1 VGISFTSVVYIEKV
15 RLKMK
20 LVFSS
25 IINGTI
31 FEPEFQLLSSV
42 NGTVIFKHMNTP
54 GGIAVIYAPNGTGKS
69 SLAKVL
75 KAEASSDQLNF
86 EATDEAG
93 NIITPETKSF
103 HVIPEQISRNV
114 IRGKETDYLFRFNN

>member
-1 VGISFTSVVYIEKV
+1 
-15 RLKMK
+15 MK

-25 IINGTI
+25 IINGII
-31 FEPEFQLLSSV
+31 FEPEFQLLSSE

-75 KAEASSDQLNF
+75 KAEASTDQLHF
-86 EATDEAG
+86 EATDEAE

-114 IRGKETDYLFRFNN
+114 IRGKETDYLIGQQIRRENMN